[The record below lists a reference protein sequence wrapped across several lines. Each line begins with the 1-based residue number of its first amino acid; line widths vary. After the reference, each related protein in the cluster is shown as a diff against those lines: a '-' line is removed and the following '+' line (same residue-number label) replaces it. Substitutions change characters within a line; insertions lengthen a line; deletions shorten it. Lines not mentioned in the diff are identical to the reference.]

1 MEAARFTEFSFGILH
16 ASSAGFQPLHYSR
29 KEQVMKAVR
38 LMLYLIPAML
48 LGWGF
53 QFAFAAGLSDL
64 LKSTQQTLSGSGK
77 LTNDEIIA
85 GLKEALGVGTEK
97 AVALVSQP
105 DGYYKNPE
113 IKIPLPEPV
122 QKVEKLLR
130 ATGYGEKVDEFE
142 LSMNRAAEHAAPQA
156 KSIFGDAIKQM
167 TFEDARKILNGSD
180 NAATLYFEEK
190 TSSRLQETF
199 KPIVKEAM
207 GQVGVTRSYQD
218 LNAKVESLPFGK
230 SINFDLDQYVTDG
243 SLKGL
248 FKMLA
253 EEEKQIRTQPAARV
267 TDLLKKVFASH

>member
-1 MEAARFTEFSFGILH
+1 
-16 ASSAGFQPLHYSR
+16 
-29 KEQVMKAVR
+29 MKAYR
-38 LMLYLIPAML
+38 LSLFLIPAVL
-48 LGWGF
+48 FCWGLHF
-53 QFAFAAGLSDL
+53 VFAAGLSDF
-64 LKSTQQTLSGSGK
+64 LKGTQQTLSGTGT

-97 AVALVSQP
+97 AVALVSKP

-113 IKIPLPEPV
+113 IRIPLPESV

-130 ATGYGEKVDEFE
+130 ATGNGQKVDDFE
-142 LSMNRAAEHAAPQA
+142 LSMNRAAEAAAPEA

-167 TFEDARKILNGSD
+167 TFDDARKILNGPD

-199 KPIVKEAM
+199 KPIVKDAM
-207 GQVGVTRSYQD
+207 GLVGVTRSYQD

-230 SINFDLDQYVTDG
+230 SISFDLDQYVTDG

-253 EEEKQIRTQPAARV
+253 EQEKQIRTQPAARV